1 MVTDSYR
8 DYVILYLLDKK
19 YTVIDGFH
27 FLSAAGFN
35 IPEEYQLAIM
45 AEKFDI
51 SFDELLGFYCYQKK
65 IMYISNDILD
75 KEFVSF
81 NKTVQHLFEDL
92 TTRIEI
98 FVEAHDEKFKKE
110 NPERY
115 MELLNSPITSLLSI
129 KLSNNPRIN
138 KALAKRMNKK

>member
-1 MVTDSYR
+1 MFYNNVYKNFIENPTARKNIEYKIESSSNDSYR

-35 IPEEYQLAIM
+35 IPEEDQLAIM

-51 SFDELLGFYCYQKK
+51 SFDELTAFYYYQR
-65 IMYISNDILD
+65 INMNTVDCILNKQFD
-75 KEFVSF
+75 SF
-81 NKTVQHLFEDL
+81 NRTVQHLFEDL

-110 NPERY
+110 F
-115 MELLNSPITSLLSI
+115 
-129 KLSNNPRIN
+129 
-138 KALAKRMNKK
+138 KKV